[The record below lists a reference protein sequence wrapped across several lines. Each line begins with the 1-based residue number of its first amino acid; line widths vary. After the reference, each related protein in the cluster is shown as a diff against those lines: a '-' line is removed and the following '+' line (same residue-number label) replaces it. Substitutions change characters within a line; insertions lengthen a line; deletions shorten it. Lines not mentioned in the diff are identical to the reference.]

1 MDQMVLTTQSWLND
15 TYKNNPNWVTLELTG
30 KTGWPTIRGLIRAL
44 QIEIGISSP
53 NGNFGPATQAAC
65 PTLKMDLNTT
75 DPRTNRLVHIL
86 QGSMWCKGFSPGGF
100 TGTFGEKT
108 KAGIIEFQQ
117 AAGLT
122 GSYANGIADPVII
135 KALMD
140 MSAFRLVSGG
150 DPQIRTIQQRLNA
163 KNFKKIGLYPCD
175 GRFNR
180 ETNKALI
187 YALQFEMG
195 VSGANGNFGPG
206 TESACKNSSNHVGPG
221 SSKTELI
228 KIAQYALYCNGRNFN
243 PENFS
248 GSFNKN
254 TENAVRAFQSFNKL
268 SIDGYVRYS
277 TWASL
282 LRSCGDRDR
291 KGTACDCSTEITQ
304 ARAKTLKENGYSIV
318 GRYIAGGEW
327 KKLKKHEA
335 KIILDNGLRI
345 FPIYQTSGTN
355 ASYFTERQGEKDA
368 EAAIA
373 SAMDYGFPSY
383 TTIYFAVD
391 FDPVDVEISKKI
403 LPYFNKIHSAFQNE
417 KSIKYK
423 VGIYGTRNV
432 CESARKAGYTSSSFV
447 SDMSYGFSGNL
458 GFSMPSNWAFDQIA
472 TKTIGSGEGSI
483 EIDNNIASNRDRGV
497 SYLHNLNYEPTEK
510 EILAYAGDN
519 GLFDGMGL
527 EFKKFDL
534 KVPIGFPHPFIPI
547 EVFGEVS
554 LTEKLEG
561 PYKTLNLELDPESLA
576 TTFLNE
582 LNEAG
587 VEFDFNKEDL
597 SFSLSKL
604 SVAQNINKNMKYSI
618 DVNLDGSVEIIF
630 ETSMEYMNK
639 TIYTSII
646 LNIKNKGD
654 WKNMPIPIASRIGE
668 GDPSYRFNTGFVISM
683 VAIIYGAVV
692 VIGSRLLRSP
702 VPA

>member
-53 NGNFGPATQAAC
+53 NGNFGPATEAAC

-75 DPRTNRLVHIL
+75 DPRTNRLVHLL
-86 QGSMWCKGFSPGGF
+86 QGAMWCKGFSPGGF

-122 GSYANGIADPVII
+122 GSYANGIADPIII

-150 DPQIRTIQQRLNA
+150 DSQIRTIQQRLNA

-228 KIAQYALYCNGRNFN
+228 KVAQYALYCNGGNFN
-243 PENFS
+243 PGNFS
-248 GSFNKN
+248 GTFDKN
-254 TENAVRAFQSFNKL
+254 TENAVRTFQSFNKL

-304 ARAKTLKENGYSIV
+304 ARAKALKENGYNIV

-335 KIILDNGLRI
+335 KIILDNGLRL

-355 ASYFTERQGEKDA
+355 ASYFTASQGTKDA
-368 EAAIA
+368 KAAIE
-373 SAMDYGFPSY
+373 SAVDYGFPSY

-391 FDPVDVEISKKI
+391 FDPVDVEISNNI
-403 LPYFNKIHSAFQNE
+403 LSYFKQIHSVFQNE
-417 KSIKYK
+417 NSQKYK
-423 VGIYGTRNV
+423 VGVYGTRNV

-458 GFSMPSNWAFDQIA
+458 GFPMPSNWAFDQIA
-472 TKTIGSGEGSI
+472 TKTIGSGEGAI

-497 SYLHNLNYEPTEK
+497 SHLDNIEYEPTEK

-527 EFKKFDL
+527 EFTRFDTRI
-534 KVPIGFPHPFIPI
+534 PIGFPNPFSPI

-554 LTEKLEG
+554 LTEKLVG
-561 PYKTLNLELDPESLA
+561 PYQSINLGVDPDSLS
-576 TTFLNE
+576 TTFLGQ

-587 VEFDFNKEDL
+587 VGFDFNKEDL

-604 SVAQNINKNMKYSI
+604 SAAQNVNKNMKYSI
-618 DVNLDGSVEIIF
+618 DINLDGSVEIIF
-630 ETSMEYMNK
+630 ETSMEYRNK
-639 TIYTSII
+639 TIYVRII
-646 LNIKNKGD
+646 FSIKNKSS
-654 WKNMPIPIASRIGE
+654 WKVMPIPIASSIGE
-668 GDPSYRFNTGFVISM
+668 GDPSFSFNSTFAVTIA
-683 VAIIYGAVV
+683 AIILGA
-692 VIGSRLLRSP
+692 IEILGSRLFRQP